1 MGVAAAVGSRTDGLN
16 SAVQTSPVCL
26 PGISPIARTRDSSDS
41 GRVKPLRIRAC
52 WKRSAD
58 GDEGSVAIE
67 AAIALPPLIMFL
79 CLAIA
84 GGRLVM
90 SGAKIDSASED
101 AAREAS
107 IHRTVA
113 AAQDAAHAAALE
125 SLDDQGIT
133 CASVSVSVNTRG
145 LSVPVGQVGTVS
157 VTVNCT
163 VSLSD
168 LLLPG
173 VPGAR
178 TLTSTATS
186 VVDQYRQRRDG

>member
-1 MGVAAAVGSRTDGLN
+1 VN
-16 SAVQTSPVCL
+16 
-26 PGISPIARTRDSSDS
+26 
-41 GRVKPLRIRAC
+41 PLRIRAC
-52 WKRSAD
+52 WKRAA
-58 GDEGSVAIE
+58 GRDEGSVAVE
-67 AAIALPPLIMFL
+67 AAIVLPPLIMFL

-84 GGRLVM
+84 GGRLVT
-90 SGAKIDSASED
+90 SGAKIDSAAED

-133 CASVSVSVNTRG
+133 CASASVSVNTG
-145 LSVPVGQVGTVS
+145 ALNAPVGQVGTVT
-157 VTVNCT
+157 VTVSCT
-163 VSLSD
+163 VNLSD

-186 VVDQYRQRRDG
+186 VVDQYRQRGD

>member
-1 MGVAAAVGSRTDGLN
+1 MNHVRYTSRW
-16 SAVQTSPVCL
+16 A
-26 PGISPIARTRDSSDS
+26 
-41 GRVKPLRIRAC
+41 LRLR
-52 WKRSAD
+52 

-67 AAIALPPLIMFL
+67 AAVIVPSLIMFL

-84 GGRLVM
+84 GGRIVT
-90 SGAKIDSASED
+90 SGSKIDAAAED

-107 IHRTVA
+107 IHRTAATAQSAAHTA
-113 AAQDAAHAAALE
+113 AAE
-125 SLDDQGIT
+125 SLNDQGIT
-133 CASVSVSVNTRG
+133 CASTSVSVSTGG

-157 VTVNCT
+157 VTVTCT

-173 VPGAR
+173 VPGTR

-186 VVDQYRQRRDG
+186 VVDQYRQRGA